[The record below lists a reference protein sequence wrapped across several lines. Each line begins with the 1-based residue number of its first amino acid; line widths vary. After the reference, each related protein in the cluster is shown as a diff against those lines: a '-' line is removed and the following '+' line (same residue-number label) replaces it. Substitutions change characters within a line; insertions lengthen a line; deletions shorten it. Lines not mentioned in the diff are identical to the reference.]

1 MVAPENVVFEA
12 QFNIFY
18 FMEKSH
24 SVLEISIFY
33 ILNQFV
39 NFESC
44 DVMMSNST
52 RVRLDLFKSFRSF

>member
-24 SVLEISIFY
+24 SVLEISIFLY
-33 ILNQFV
+33 
-39 NFESC
+39 
-44 DVMMSNST
+44 
-52 RVRLDLFKSFRSF
+52 FKPIRQLRKL